1 MQYGQRKMS
10 GQWPGGGQGSKGR
23 AGERGLNTLLGLGVW
38 LATALLG
45 TAAAA
50 SSAAALPST
59 AALSAALPPT
69 ADAASVS
76 PAAPAVLKL
85 ELRQAAQQRRVFVT
99 LPAGTAPFTPQ
110 VSVQGGEA
118 QVDLP
123 FEVAPLRGGLGAAL
137 PAYTAQGRRLSMT
150 LGPGVSG
157 VQAQFWP
164 AVGSWPPG
172 LMLDLL
178 PSGAAPARLAPVPA
192 ASVPAAQAAS
202 ALAPAPPASKAGPV
216 RASIVLDPGHGG
228 IDPGMTSRWVREAD
242 INLDVALRAARLLQ
256 AHGVA
261 VTLTRRSDT
270 HLHPDKGTDLNLRS
284 RMATT
289 GQVSAFVSIHVNA
302 ATSPAAQGIETFYFG
317 QPLPGQGRS
326 LAVRENG
333 GGDVGEALTAQA
345 SRSAQGVLGD
355 LLSQAKLSFSRRL
368 AGLVQAELVAA
379 TGAQNRG
386 VKTDTFYVIRSPTTP
401 AILTELG
408 FGSSPTEGPRLASAE
423 YRQRQAEAIA
433 RALLRFLNTP

>member
-1 MQYGQRKMS
+1 M
-10 GQWPGGGQGSKGR
+10 GS
-23 AGERGLNTLLGLGVW
+23 L
-38 LATALLG
+38 
-45 TAAAA
+45 AAAA
-50 SSAAALPST
+50 LAPADLP
-59 AALSAALPPT
+59 LSGA
-69 ADAASVS
+69 
-76 PAAPAVLKL
+76 AAPAPVLLRL
-85 ELRQAAQQRRVFVT
+85 ELRQAGQQSRVFVT
-99 LPAGTAPFTPQ
+99 LPAGTAPFAPQ
-110 VSVQGGEA
+110 VSVQGREA
-118 QVDLP
+118 WLELP
-123 FEVAPLRGGLGAAL
+123 FEAAPARGGLGAAL
-137 PAYTAQGRRLSMT
+137 PAYAAQGRRLGLT
-150 LGPGVSG
+150 LGTGVSD

-164 AVGSWPPG
+164 AVGGWPPG
-172 LMLDLL
+172 LVLDLL
-178 PSGAAPARLAPVPA
+178 PASPVTPAAAPAPA
-192 ASVPAAQAAS
+192 S
-202 ALAPAPPASKAGPV
+202 APAPAPATAPLPPRKAGPV
-216 RASIVLDPGHGG
+216 RASVVLDPGHGG

-242 INLDVALRAARLLQ
+242 INLDVALRAERLLE

-302 ATSPAAQGIETFYFG
+302 AASPAAQGTETFYFG
-317 QPLPGQGRS
+317 QPLPGQGRN

-333 GGDVGEALTAQA
+333 GGDVGEALTDQSAHA
-345 SRSAQGVLGD
+345 AQGVLGD

-386 VKTDTFYVIRSPTTP
+386 VKTDAFYVIRSPTTP

-408 FGSSPTEGPRLASAE
+408 FGSSPAEGPRLASAE

-433 RALLRFLNTP
+433 RALLRFLNTS